1 MLNIARVR
9 VYHWCST
16 TSHLATL
23 QADMS
28 DDNQPTRSIDIEGA
42 YNIRDIGGYPTA
54 DGRAVRR
61 GALFRS
67 DNLHDLPPHSQRAL
81 LSEGIRT
88 VIDLR
93 RTDSVVEDPNVFAE
107 SSEVAYHRVN
117 VMGDDP
123 LVDTEDTNV
132 SSLGPDRPPEI
143 YTAILDRRQQWMGEV
158 VKILAAPNALP
169 ALYHCNSGRDR
180 AGLVTMLLLGVAGVP
195 RDAIIR
201 DYTLSARYLWRR
213 ILDREAG
220 RMLRLSPDAWDA
232 SEDGRAA
239 YLQERDLCPPQAMRA
254 SIEHVHQVYGGPRA
268 YLLAAGVTEPELHR
282 LRAAVLEGEGESAR

>member
-1 MLNIARVR
+1 MTN
-9 VYHWCST
+9 
-16 TSHLATL
+16 
-23 QADMS
+23 
-28 DDNQPTRSIDIEGA
+28 DNQTARSLDIEGA

-54 DGRAVRR
+54 DGRAVRI

-67 DNLHDLPPHSQRAL
+67 DSLHDLPPQSQRAL
-81 LSEGIRT
+81 LSQGLRT

-93 RTDSVVEDPNVFAE
+93 RTESVVEEPNVFAE

-117 VMGDDP
+117 LMGDDA
-123 LVDTEDTNV
+123 LVDVEDTSA

-143 YTAILDRRQQWMGEV
+143 YTAILDRRQQWMAEV

-195 RDAIIR
+195 RDAIVR

-220 RMLRLSPDAWDA
+220 QMLRLSPDAWDA
-232 SEDGRAA
+232 SDAGRAA
-239 YLQERDLCPPQAMRA
+239 YRKERDLCPPEAMRA
-254 SIEHVHQVYGGPRA
+254 SIEHVHRVYGGPRA
-268 YLLAAGVTEPELHR
+268 YLLGGGVTKAELHR
-282 LRAAVLEGEGESAR
+282 LRAAILEQADTASTR

>member
-1 MLNIARVR
+1 MTN
-9 VYHWCST
+9 
-16 TSHLATL
+16 
-23 QADMS
+23 
-28 DDNQPTRSIDIEGA
+28 DNQTPRSLDLEGA

-54 DGRAVRR
+54 DGCAVRI

-81 LSEGIRT
+81 LSEGLRT

-117 VMGDDP
+117 LMGDDP
-123 LVDTEDTNV
+123 LVEVEDASA

-143 YTAILDRRQQWMGEV
+143 YTAILDRRRQWMAEV

-201 DYTLSARYLWRR
+201 DYTSSARYLWRR
-213 ILDREAG
+213 IVDREAG

-232 SEDGRAA
+232 SEEGRAA
-239 YLQERDLCPPQAMRA
+239 YRKERDICPPEAMSA
-254 SIEHVHQVYGGPRA
+254 SIEHVHRVYGGPRS
-268 YLLAAGVTEPELHR
+268 YLLGGGVTKPELHR
-282 LRAAVLEGEGESAR
+282 LRAAIVEGGDAASAR